1 VGSIVITENQIN
13 ILHAASKFSLGKKA
27 LNSSIKNRATKVP
40 IGRWR
45 ISGWNLPTK
54 KTKVFSIPPSR
65 GIKRSPI
72 SIKVEKTAK
81 SKLRFITAFMVNFTF

>member
-1 VGSIVITENQIN
+1 VGSIVITENQSN

-27 LNSSIKNRATKVP
+27 LNSSIKNRATKAP

-54 KTKVFSIPPSR
+54 KTKVFSIPPSK
-65 GIKRSPI
+65 GIKRSTT

-81 SKLRFITAFMVNFTF
+81 SKLRFITAFLVIITF